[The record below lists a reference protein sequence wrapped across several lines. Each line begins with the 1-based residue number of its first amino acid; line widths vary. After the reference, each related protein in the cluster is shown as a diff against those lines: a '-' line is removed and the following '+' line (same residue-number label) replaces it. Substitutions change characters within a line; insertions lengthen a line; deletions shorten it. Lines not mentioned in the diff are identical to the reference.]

1 MNWEEIGAIGDV
13 VGATAVVVSLIY
25 LATQVLAS
33 TRLARA
39 EASLGPSFVRYF
51 EENLLQVSRRV
62 DT

>member
-51 EENLLQVSRRV
+51 
-62 DT
+62 